1 MTVCSLNNE
10 FVRLY
15 SIGKEIGYNGTTIEY
30 ANNINTFLIFYYNK
44 FCRIY
49 VINGQEEKQN
59 LVQVKEKIKV
69 EALYDKK
76 ECMRLVKFIKSKR
89 DDDFL
94 YFINP
99 LFFKEINVFL
109 RKKNYLNYLEYIF
122 EKYKERN
129 IV

>member
-1 MTVCSLNNE
+1 MTVCLLNND

-15 SIGKEIGYNGTTIEY
+15 SIGKEIGYNGPTIEY
-30 ANNINTFLIFYYNK
+30 ADNTNTFLIFYYNK